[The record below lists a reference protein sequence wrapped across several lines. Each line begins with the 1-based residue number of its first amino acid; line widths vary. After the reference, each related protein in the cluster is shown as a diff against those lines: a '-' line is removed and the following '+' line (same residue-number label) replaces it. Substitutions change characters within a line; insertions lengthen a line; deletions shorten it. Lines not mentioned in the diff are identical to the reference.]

1 MKAIIFDTLEE
12 FSVLQDR
19 VHRAMVGDG
28 AQQECWCT
36 PIIHPTVDKIAFT
49 VKDEA
54 IPYLTDAELAQVKT
68 LDESWFP
75 VTEKEF

>member
-1 MKAIIFDTLEE
+1 MKVIIFNTLEE
-12 FSVLQDR
+12 FNVLQDR
-19 VHRAMVGDG
+19 VHRAMVDVGVKQD
-28 AQQECWCT
+28 CWCT
-36 PIIHPTVDKIAFT
+36 PINHPDTGKIAFR

-75 VTEKEF
+75 ETEEEF